1 MKLYV
6 FFVNKILI
14 IGEKSDLGG
23 LGRSKQASKLKHPLW
38 VAPYIKYDLRLYT
51 IIKKKI
57 LLLCNRKGIIGGL
70 VGGRGESRN
79 KHKFSSKKNRFWP
92 VCPSLQCDAAKIPW
106 DKRWNP
112 NNMPIT
118 IISTKHVSQIS
129 KVGSKL
135 LRWEEDIMID

>member
-1 MKLYV
+1 MDSFLLKRKFYS
-6 FFVNKILI
+6 FAT
-14 IGEKSDLGG
+14 EKESLEGW
-23 LGRSKQASKLKHPLW
+23 LE
-38 VAPYIKYDLRLYT
+38 
-51 IIKKKI
+51 
-57 LLLCNRKGIIGGL
+57 
-70 VGGRGESRN
+70 GGRDQETNTNFLR
-79 KHKFSSKKNRFWP
+79 KKNRFWP